1 MGLNASRG
9 CARKSID
16 ITRPFDIISSI
27 IYVVF
32 SGNQFTAMEALYVT
46 FVLNRHAGKMK
57 IHTSDFLKYI
67 RMALTRHYYCVGAA
81 PDTAKKWL
89 KYPSLSLAFSI

>member
-16 ITRPFDIISSI
+16 IARPTDIISSI

-32 SGNQFTAMEALYVT
+32 SGNQFTAKEALYPLSCDSCFKQT
-46 FVLNRHAGKMK
+46 CRQ
-57 IHTSDFLKYI
+57 DED
-67 RMALTRHYYCVGAA
+67 
-81 PDTAKKWL
+81 PQKWL
-89 KYPSLSLAFSI
+89 LEVDSNSFH

>member
-16 ITRPFDIISSI
+16 ITRPTDIISSI

-32 SGNQFTAMEALYVT
+32 SGNQFKAKEARYPL
-46 FVLNRHAGKMK
+46 LGG
-57 IHTSDFLKYI
+57 SDFKQPC
-67 RMALTRHYYCVGAA
+67 RQDED
-81 PDTAKKWL
+81 PQK
-89 KYPSLSLAFSI
+89 